1 MSEGNSAHDNPLI
14 QVQGL
19 RLAYG
24 DYTVL
29 DRVEI
34 CVFLGEFWFLL
45 GQNGTGKTTFLKAL
59 LQLLSPSAGKIDLHP
74 DLMRSDRIGFVPQRC
89 DLKPS
94 VPITVREF
102 VLLGLVGIRAG
113 RKERK
118 ERLYWALS
126 RVGLAAMAKRDY
138 WSLSHGQRQ
147 RTLVARALARRPAVL
162 IMDEP
167 TTGLDPAAESTLL
180 NDLVALNREE
190 RLTILCVSHDLP
202 VAARHGSH
210 IALFH
215 HGGVQTGTARDVLTP
230 DNLERV
236 YGMGLDVIWKD
247 DGEDLQDSVM
257 GGVGRR

>member
-1 MSEGNSAHDNPLI
+1 MSEGKSAHDHPLI
-14 QVQGL
+14 QAHGL

-29 DRVEI
+29 DRVEF
-34 CVFLGEFWFLL
+34 CVFPGEFWFLL
-45 GQNGTGKTTFLKAL
+45 GQNGTGKTTLLKAL
-59 LQLLSPSAGKIDLHP
+59 LGLLSPSAGRIDLHP
-74 DLMRSDRIGFVPQRC
+74 DLMCSDRIGFVPQRC
-89 DLKPS
+89 DLQPS

-102 VLLGLVGIRAG
+102 VLLGLVGLRAG

-118 ERLYWALS
+118 KRLHWALS
-126 RVGLAAMAKRDY
+126 KVGLGDMAKQDY

-180 NDLVALNREE
+180 NDMVALNRKE

-215 HGGVQTGTARDVLTP
+215 HGGVQSGTAREVLTS

-236 YGMGLDVIWKD
+236 YGMGLDVFWKD
-247 DGEDLQDSVM
+247 NDEGLRNSFV